1 MSGAVVAEVHVDGLG
16 YQIGIEPGDRVT
28 RVDGRA
34 VRDIIDYR
42 FLMAAERLELEVQRT
57 DGQVW
62 LVDLEKEPDETL
74 GVEFESELFDGLSC
88 CHNSCPFCFVDQ
100 MPQGYRDSLYIK
112 DDDYRLSFMNGS
124 FVTLTNLRDQD
135 LQRIAAQRLSPLYV
149 SVHAVDPG
157 VRGLMLGR
165 QSPCPVMPLLHEL
178 AAAGIQL
185 HVQVVLCPGLN
196 DGVVLDQT
204 LRELAALHPALLSIG
219 IVPVSLSGVRELV
232 APHTLRPVTK
242 HDAEI
247 VIEQVSTWQSTL
259 LAATQTRCVFLA
271 DEFFLLAGR
280 CLPRYEHYESFPQLD
295 NGIGSWRAFEQAFA
309 AAAGGGNSRIDSGD
323 VVVATGTL
331 VRPLLSKLLAP
342 VSVLGVENTFLGPR
356 VDVAGLMAGG
366 DLTRSLSAAGLD
378 SKQRVLI
385 PATACAGGEGREF
398 IDSVTLDDVRAAV
411 GLRVE
416 AIEPSGE
423 TLAAA
428 LVERK

>member
-1 MSGAVVAEVHVDGLG
+1 MSGAVVAEVQVDGLG
-16 YQIGIEPGDRVT
+16 HQIGIRPGDRVT

-34 VRDIIDYR
+34 VRDVIDYR
-42 FLMAAERLELEVQRT
+42 FLMSAERLELELQRT

-62 LVDLEKEPDETL
+62 LVDVEKEPDETL
-74 GVEFESELFDGLSC
+74 GVEFESELFDGLSY

-112 DDDYRLSFMNGS
+112 DDDYRLSFMHGS

-135 LQRIAAQRLSPLYV
+135 LERIVAQRLSPLYV
-149 SVHAVDPG
+149 SVHAVDPA

-165 QSPCPVMPLLHEL
+165 QSPCSVMPPLREL
-178 AAAGIQL
+178 AAAGIGL

-204 LRELAALHPALLSIG
+204 LQELAALHPALLSIG
-219 IVPVSLSGVRELV
+219 IVPVSFSGVRELV

-242 HDAEI
+242 HDAEV
-247 VIEQVSTWQSTL
+247 VIEQVSGWQSRL
-259 LAATQTRCVFLA
+259 LAATKTRCVFLA

-280 CLPRYEHYESFPQLD
+280 CLPQYEHYESFPQLD

-309 AAAGGGNSRIDSGD
+309 AAGGGSSRCDAGD

-356 VDVAGLMAGG
+356 VDVAGLMAGR
-366 DLTRSLSAAGLD
+366 DLARSLSAAGLD

-416 AIEPSGE
+416 AVEPNGE
-423 TLAAA
+423 MLAAA